1 MVLKS
6 SVIIAMIDL
15 FIFKIVTLYKLEHN
29 LVEAVE

>member
-15 FIFKIVTLYKLEHN
+15 FIFQIVTLYKLEHN